1 MIMFDFHFKKSF
13 HTVRFFPANFKG
25 VIKQLF
31 LFYKK
36 KTTGTYQVLVY
47 FLVLALFFGVMMV
60 LFNCHLLTPV
70 LYSLSCACISFWYY
84 ML

>member
-47 FLVLALFFGVMMV
+47 FFGTSTFFWCNDGT
-60 LFNCHLLTPV
+60 F
-70 LYSLSCACISFWYY
+70 
-84 ML
+84 